1 MEPRLDVI
9 TLAVA
14 DLDLA
19 LAFYRRL
26 GLESKGIVGTEWAD
40 EMTGA
45 NGAIAMFKLEGGLLL
60 NLYPRAD
67 LAKDAAI
74 PVGPPQSGE
83 FSLAQLV
90 RSRDEVDESLENAAA
105 AGARVT
111 PAHDRPWGIYSGY
124 FRDPMA
130 TFGRSSGTRTG
141 FRNRAAEARSSG
153 VAADERGLTYRGF
166 TSRRRHC

>member
-1 MEPRLDVI
+1 VEPRLDVI

-26 GLESKGIVGTEWAD
+26 GLESEGIVGTQWAD
-40 EMTGA
+40 ERTGA
-45 NGAIAMFKLEGGLLL
+45 NGAIAMFKLEGRLLL

-90 RSRDEVDESLENAAA
+90 RRRDEVDELLETAAA
-105 AGARVT
+105 AGATVT

-124 FRDPMA
+124 FRDPD
-130 TFGRSSGTRTG
+130 GHLWEVIWSPD
-141 FRNRAAEARSSG
+141 RAPKP
-153 VAADERGLTYRGF
+153 RG
-166 TSRRRHC
+166 

>member
-9 TLAVA
+9 TLAVG
-14 DLDLA
+14 DLERS

-40 EMTGA
+40 ELTGA

-90 RSRDEVDESLENAAA
+90 RSRDEVDSLLENAAA
-105 AGARVT
+105 AGAT
-111 PAHDRPWGIYSGY
+111 ITQAHDRPWGIYSGY
-124 FRDPMA
+124 FRDLDGHLWEVIWNPP
-130 TFGRSSGTRTG
+130 
-141 FRNRAAEARSSG
+141 
-153 VAADERGLTYRGF
+153 RGET
-166 TSRRRHC
+166 